1 MISCTVVIV
10 NFNTGELL
18 KDCVASAITND
29 FVNRI
34 VVVDNYSTDNSMELL
49 MDSEKLTKIYRDINP
64 GFASSCNLGAE
75 KAKTEFLLF
84 LNPDC
89 ILLDKETISTL
100 INNLQQNANSA
111 IAGCSILNPDG
122 SEQRASRRRLPTLW
136 RAIKTY
142 SGIEKLAKICHCFAG
157 VNLFYQPMPKAVQK
171 VEAISGALILI
182 KKKVFDEIGGLDENY
197 PLHFEDL
204 DLFKRVKDKGYDVL
218 FNPNV
223 NAVHHQGTSSQFNS
237 KVSGFKKQG
246 LQRYFHKHCSW
257 FSSKIIN
264 MLSRFL

>member
-1 MISCTVVIV
+1 MISCSIVIV

-111 IAGCSILNPDG
+111 IAGCLILNPDG
-122 SEQRASRRRLPTLW
+122 SEQRAARRRLPTFW

-142 SGIEKLAKICHCFAG
+142 SRVEKLAYLCSCFAG
-157 VNLFYQPMPKAVQK
+157 VNLSHQKMPNSVHA
-171 VEAISGALILI
+171 VEAISG
-182 KKKVFDEIGGLDENY
+182 
-197 PLHFEDL
+197 
-204 DLFKRVKDKGYDVL
+204 
-218 FNPNV
+218 
-223 NAVHHQGTSSQFNS
+223 
-237 KVSGFKKQG
+237 
-246 LQRYFHKHCSW
+246 
-257 FSSKIIN
+257 
-264 MLSRFL
+264 